1 MMDATYS
8 GESLISKEPIKSIR
22 LPDEDEQRVMMPLS
36 IYKELMRIY
45 RLYMNQTERTCP
57 FNPNPIVPDYTRP
70 QPNDW
75 PQRYTPWC

>member
-1 MMDATYS
+1 MDAIYS
-8 GESLISKEPIKSIR
+8 RGSLISKEPIKSIR
-22 LPDEDEQRVMMPLS
+22 IPDEDEQRVTMPLS
-36 IYKELMRIY
+36 MYKELMRIY
-45 RLYMNQTERTCP
+45 KLYMNQTERTYP